1 MVEGD
6 TDLVPEVDTV
16 PTSWLMETD
25 VAPVTLHD
33 SVEALP
39 EVIEAGLAVKLAIVG
54 GPDGLTVTLA
64 VVVDEPASLAAVIV

>member
-16 PTSWLMETD
+16 PTPWLMEIE
-25 VAPVTLHD
+25 VAPLTVQD
-33 SVEALP
+33 SVELLP

-54 GPDGLTVTLA
+54 GPDGFTVTLA
-64 VVVDEPASLAAVIV
+64 VVVDEPASLTAVIV